1 MTYILGK
8 KFNAQI
14 NPNTPFKK
22 YSTYSFFSN
31 SLFQVVH

>member
-14 NPNTPFKK
+14 NPNTPFKNILLTV
-22 YSTYSFFSN
+22 SSVTLFSK
-31 SLFQVVH
+31 